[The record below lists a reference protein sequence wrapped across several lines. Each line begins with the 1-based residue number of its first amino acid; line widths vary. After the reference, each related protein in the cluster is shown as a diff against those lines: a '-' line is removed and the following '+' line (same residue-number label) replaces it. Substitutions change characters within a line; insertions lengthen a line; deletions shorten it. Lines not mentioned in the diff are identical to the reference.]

1 MYRSAIM
8 TMIEST
14 AAAVFIECGKDHPQ
28 LV

>member
-1 MYRSAIM
+1 MYSSGMI

>member
-1 MYRSAIM
+1 MYSSGMI

-14 AAAVFIECGKDHPQ
+14 AAAVFIEWWKDHPE